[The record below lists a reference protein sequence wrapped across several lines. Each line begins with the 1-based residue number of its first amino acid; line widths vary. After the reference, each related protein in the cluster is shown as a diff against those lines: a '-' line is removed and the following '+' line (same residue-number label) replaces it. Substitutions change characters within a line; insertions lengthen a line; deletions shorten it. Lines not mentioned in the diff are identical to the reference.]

1 MYRGIP
7 GECDHSQTG
16 VESPYLWLQRG
27 TQGPGGWMEDWRR
40 FFAEKAGPPSLLNK
54 VKVFPDQ
61 FLQGDKNIFTE
72 IVKQITFV
80 IVTSG
85 TEIRH
90 GETV

>member
-1 MYRGIP
+1 
-7 GECDHSQTG
+7 
-16 VESPYLWLQRG
+16 
-27 TQGPGGWMEDWRR
+27 MEDWRR